1 MNTINQQV
9 QSLASTEAQSVSIL
23 GSTGSIGQSTLEV
36 LSLHPQ
42 QFHLFALSANTRADL
57 LLSQCE
63 KWQPDYAVLRDS
75 EQAEWLARS
84 LAEKGL
90 TTKLLH
96 GSEGLDFI
104 ASHEQVDI
112 VMASIV
118 GSAGL
123 RSTLAAVN
131 AGKKVLLANKES
143 LVMAGA
149 LFMQAVEKSGAVLL
163 PIDSEHN
170 AIFQCMPTPRLNGA
184 SESSAESEVLGAS
197 LKAGGIRKILLTG
210 SGGPFRCLP
219 MDAFAGITPDQA
231 CTHPNWSMGKK
242 ISVDSATMMNKGLE
256 LIEACWLFNC
266 SPSEIEIVVHP
277 QSVIHSMVEYLDG
290 SVLAQMGHPD
300 MRTPIAH
307 ALAWPARVESGVE
320 SLNWTQMNG
329 LTFEAP
335 DNQRFPALDMARQAA
350 EAGGSVPIAL
360 NAANEIA
367 VEAFLNEVIP
377 FTAIIDVVQQCLEK
391 IPFEEPMTLDAI
403 EAIDFQA
410 RKVANHCCQAFQKVS
425 S

>member
-1 MNTINQQV
+1 MNIENTQG
-9 QSLASTEAQSVSIL
+9 QSIASAETQSVSIL

-36 LSLHPQ
+36 LSLHAQ
-42 QFHLFALSANTRADL
+42 RFHLFALSANTRADL

-63 KWQPDYAVLRDS
+63 KWQPDYAVLRNP
-75 EQAEWLARS
+75 EQAEWLERS
-84 LAEKGL
+84 LVEKGL

-170 AIFQCMPTPRLNGA
+170 AIFQCMPSPTLSG
-184 SESSAESEVLGAS
+184 SAEQMAEPAII
-197 LKAGGIRKILLTG
+197 ANGIRKILLTG
-210 SGGPFRCLP
+210 SGGPFRTLP
-219 MDAFAGITPDQA
+219 MDDFSAITPDQA
-231 CTHPNWSMGKK
+231 CAHPNWSMGRK

-256 LIEACWLFNC
+256 LIEACWLFDC
-266 SPSEIEIVVHP
+266 SPSDIEIVVHP

-307 ALAWPARVESGVE
+307 ALSWPVRIESGVE
-320 SLNWTQMNG
+320 SLNWAQMNG

-335 DNQRFPALDMARQAA
+335 DIERFPALDIARQAA
-350 EAGGSVPIAL
+350 EVGGSVPIAL

-367 VEAFLNEVIP
+367 VEAFLNEAIP
-377 FTAIIDVVQQCLEK
+377 FTAIIEVVQQCLEK

-410 RKVANHCCQAFQKVS
+410 RKVAKDCCQAFQKVPS
-425 S
+425 

>member
-1 MNTINQQV
+1 MNIENTQG
-9 QSLASTEAQSVSIL
+9 QSIASAETQSVSIL

-36 LSLHPQ
+36 LSLHAQ
-42 QFHLFALSANTRADL
+42 RFHLFALSANTRADL

-63 KWQPDYAVLRDS
+63 KWQPDYAVLRNP
-75 EQAEWLARS
+75 EQAEWLERS
-84 LAEKGL
+84 LVEKGL

-104 ASHEQVDI
+104 AGHEQVDI

-170 AIFQCMPTPRLNGA
+170 AIFQCMPSPTLSG
-184 SESSAESEVLGAS
+184 SAERMTEPAII
-197 LKAGGIRKILLTG
+197 ANGIRKILLTG
-210 SGGPFRCLP
+210 SGGPFRTLP
-219 MDAFAGITPDQA
+219 MDDFSAITPDQA
-231 CTHPNWSMGKK
+231 CAHPNWSMGRK

-256 LIEACWLFNC
+256 LIEACWLFDC
-266 SPSEIEIVVHP
+266 SPSDIEIVVHP

-307 ALAWPARVESGVE
+307 ALSWPVRIESGVE
-320 SLNWTQMNG
+320 SLNWAQMNG

-335 DNQRFPALDMARQAA
+335 DIQRFPALDIARQAA
-350 EAGGSVPIAL
+350 EAGGSVPIVL

-367 VEAFLNEVIP
+367 VEAFLNEAIP
-377 FTAIIDVVQQCLEK
+377 FTAIIEVVQQCLEK

-410 RKVANHCCQAFQKVS
+410 RKVAKDCCQAFQKVPS
-425 S
+425 

>member
-1 MNTINQQV
+1 MIKQD
-9 QSLASTEAQSVSIL
+9 QSSASSETQTVSIL

-42 QFHLFALSANTRADL
+42 QFNLFALSANTRADL

-63 KWQPDYAVLRDS
+63 KWHPDYAVLRNP
-75 EQAEWLARS
+75 EQAEWLERS
-84 LAEKGL
+84 LLEKGL
-90 TTKLLH
+90 TTTLLH

-123 RSTLAAVN
+123 RSTLAAVD

-149 LFMQAVEKSGAVLL
+149 LFMRAVKKSGAVLL

-170 AIFQCMPTPRLNGA
+170 AIFQCMPTPDLNG
-184 SESSAESEVLGAS
+184 SSVLSAESANS
-197 LKAGGIRKILLTG
+197 LSSIKANGIRKILLTG
-210 SGGPFRCLP
+210 SGGPFRTLP
-219 MDAFAGITPDQA
+219 IESFSTITPDQA
-231 CTHPNWSMGKK
+231 CAHPNWSMGRK

-266 SPSEIEIVVHP
+266 SSSDIDIVVHP

-307 ALAWPARVESGVE
+307 ALAWPERVESGVE

-335 DNQRFPALDMARQAA
+335 DNQRFPALKMARQAA
-350 EAGGSVPIAL
+350 EAGGSVPIVL

-367 VEAFLNEVIP
+367 VDAFLNELIP

-410 RKVANHCCQAFQKVS
+410 RELAKDCCQAFQKVPS
-425 S
+425 